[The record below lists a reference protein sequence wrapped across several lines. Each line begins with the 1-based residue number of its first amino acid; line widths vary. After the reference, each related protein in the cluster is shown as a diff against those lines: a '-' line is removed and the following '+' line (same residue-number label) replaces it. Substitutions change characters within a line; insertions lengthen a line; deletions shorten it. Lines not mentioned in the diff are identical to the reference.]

1 MRGGLWQQRQ
11 RASNHEVAQLLPEAG
26 DYAILKPRPIEVEAK
41 EMLKLKDEEVLYI
54 LEVQLPDMLERNP
67 ELEPRA
73 FRAFLKAFVSKEE
86 FAAVLSELRELRGE
100 VRHFRQ
106 ETQER
111 FEQID
116 RRFEEIDRRFE
127 QIDKRFEQIDRRF
140 EEIDRRFEQI
150 DKRFEQIDRR
160 FEEIDRRFEGI
171 DRRFEGIDRRFE
183 GIDQQFAAL
192 RQMIAD
198 EHDWVELTVG
208 GLQRRSGRKLE
219 EVVAGALRVALR
231 RSDIKPEQIRLRQR
245 IVDEKGVVGLPGQR
259 HFEID
264 ILAQDGKISVFE
276 VKSYCEWEDVDRLAD
291 KVTLVRS
298 LNPGVEVEGIM
309 IAMSIGDEV
318 RERCRELGITLVYH
332 GE

>member
-1 MRGGLWQQRQ
+1 
-11 RASNHEVAQLLPEAG
+11 
-26 DYAILKPRPIEVEAK
+26 
-41 EMLKLKDEEVLYI
+41 MLKLKDEEVLYI

-106 ETQER
+106 ETQE
-111 FEQID
+111 
-116 RRFEEIDRRFE
+116 
-127 QIDKRFEQIDRRF
+127 RFEQIDRRF

>member
-1 MRGGLWQQRQ
+1 
-11 RASNHEVAQLLPEAG
+11 
-26 DYAILKPRPIEVEAK
+26 
-41 EMLKLKDEEVLYI
+41 MLKLKDEEVLYI

-116 RRFEEIDRRFE
+116 RRFEE
-127 QIDKRFEQIDRRF
+127 
-140 EEIDRRFEQI
+140 
-150 DKRFEQIDRR
+150 
-160 FEEIDRRFEGI
+160 I